1 MVTTTTLE
9 WVIWTILVKSK
20 ADRRMDG
27 FVVLLIF
34 RFVDHNV
41 EAAEALDVETCLE
54 PVCLEPTIANHSRKY
69 LLSPVWTGAPDKKAV
84 LKMCY
89 LPKRRGGPLGA
100 KVALEGELRQLEQP
114 DYLSSSTS
122 DPNTTQIIGSMG
134 CQLNSISGLTFLTL
148 PTLYKNTSVSAWS
161 WGLDGDL
168 RWGSEA
174 EGYCAVSPP
183 WERINQDI
191 SICENQNQNPSGNLH
206 LWKPNSIIC
215 QPLCPGATNPIAGW
229 FSNSSWWIK
238 LNA

>member
-1 MVTTTTLE
+1 
-9 WVIWTILVKSK
+9 
-20 ADRRMDG
+20 MDG

-34 RFVDHNV
+34 RFVDHDV

-148 PTLYKNTSVSAWS
+148 STLYKKYFCVC
-161 WGLDGDL
+161 LVL
-168 RWGSEA
+168 RVGWWPAMGIRGRRLLCCLPSL
-174 EGYCAVSPP
+174 G
-183 WERINQDI
+183 
-191 SICENQNQNPSGNLH
+191 ENQSGYLH
-206 LWKPNSIIC
+206 LWKSKSKSIRKS
-215 QPLCPGATNPIAGW
+215 PFVKTKLYNLSTPVSG
-229 FSNSSWWIK
+229 SNKPYCWLIFK
-238 LNA
+238 FKFID

>member
-34 RFVDHNV
+34 RFVDHDV

-161 WGLDGDL
+161 RGLDGDL

-183 WERINQDI
+183 WG
-191 SICENQNQNPSGNLH
+191 ENQSGYLH
-206 LWKPNSIIC
+206 LWKSKSKSIRKS
-215 QPLCPGATNPIAGW
+215 PFVKTKLYNLSTPVSG
-229 FSNSSWWIK
+229 SNKPYCWLIFK